1 MNQSELGLLGRYIAA
16 RNHLIDGKVEVA
28 VSGSGDYRFQ
38 GFSQVNDRFQAR
50 MVVLLDE
57 ADARE
62 WVARLPELEELAG

>member
-16 RNHLIDGKVEVA
+16 QYRLIDGEVEVA
-28 VSGSGDYRFQ
+28 VSGSGEYRFQ
-38 GFSQVNDRFQAR
+38 GFSQVNGRLQTR

-62 WVARLPELEELAG
+62 WVARLPGLEELAG